1 MTAVYKSIF
10 ANRQSDSLLDRLL
23 VRLDQSEDSAQW
35 KEHRA
40 AALGLNNPSSAAR
53 KLRVSPGRVTSL
65 IKSGSVRLYPVNNQ
79 YRYVKVKEAH
89 SRSMK
94 GTSISPAPCAVAMRK
109 DHHASRLGGCA
120 PAHADAAACTSRN
133 TPNSSTDA
141 PAPAGWRGST
151 PHTSEPGKRQQHH
164 RHRREMPAAQRQQGR
179 EHRGRAAARSCH
191 WPRPAATPSRG

>member
-40 AALGLNNPSSAAR
+40 AALGLNNPTSAAR

-79 YRYVKVKEAH
+79 YRYVKVKE
-89 SRSMK
+89 
-94 GTSISPAPCAVAMRK
+94 VAQALETEQAL
-109 DHHASRLGGCA
+109 HETAQ
-120 PAHADAAACTSRN
+120 
-133 TPNSSTDA
+133 
-141 PAPAGWRGST
+141 AGSHEERIR
-151 PHTSEPGKRQQHH
+151 PVPG
-164 RHRREMPAAQRQQGR
+164 
-179 EHRGRAAARSCH
+179 
-191 WPRPAATPSRG
+191 